1 VPRGSGDEKQFPL
14 RRLPVSLLVIV
25 GLAFAG
31 GSWPTARLG
40 RASATPEGV
49 LVARPARLAST
60 TEVPNPDRGSYLW
73 QDASPQPAGW
83 PIQDSYLRFLWRDL
97 EPTAGHYDFGVI
109 DRALAAAAARGGR
122 LGIRIQ
128 AACTGCANPSIAVP
142 DYLKA
147 QMPRGFWFDLHG
159 TRNYAPDWNDPDYLG
174 RLSALLDQLGRRY
187 DHDPRLGWVDIS
199 SYGDWGEWHVSGWPY
214 PSPTGATPITTANAE
229 RIVRMNVA
237 AFPDKRLLMQHQTTV
252 SDGDDHVAFLYAL
265 DHYPSIGIR
274 NDCLGDPWFTEEM
287 TYLYKKYPVV
297 ANRWKTAPVMTEL
310 CGGGFS
316 AAGMQIAKFHVANLG
331 NGNFGSLAGYS
342 RADRA
347 RLEHDNIISGYRFA
361 LVGFTMPSSVSRTN
375 SFDVRSRWSNTGVTP
390 AYEPWNVTFEL
401 RVPTTGRIVWT
412 GKSNVDLRAE
422 LPTGNGSSVTADEF
436 TLGSRVPQGTYTVA
450 VTVLDP
456 ARSLRPLALA
466 MPGRTPAGAYLLG
479 SISVR

>member
-14 RRLPVSLLVIV
+14 RRLPLLLLVIG

-31 GSWPTARLG
+31 GSWPTARIG
-40 RASATPEGV
+40 SASAAPERV
-49 LVARPARLAST
+49 MVAQPARLAST

-73 QDASPQPAGW
+73 QGASPQPAGW

-97 EPTAGHYDFGVI
+97 EPTEGHYDFSAI
-109 DRALAAAAARGGR
+109 DRALAAAGARGGR
-122 LGIRIQ
+122 LGLRIQ

-142 DYLKA
+142 DYLQA
-147 QMPRGFWFDLHG
+147 EMPRGFWFDLNG

-174 RLSALLDQLGRRY
+174 RLSALLSRLGRRY

-199 SYGDWGEWHVSGWPY
+199 SYGDWGEWHVSQWPY

-265 DHYPSIGIR
+265 EHYPSIGIR
-274 NDCLGDPWFTEEM
+274 NDCLGDPWFQTEM
-287 TYLYKKYPVV
+287 ASLYDKYPIV

-310 CGGGFS
+310 CGGDF
-316 AAGMQIAKFHVANLG
+316 ALAGAQIAEFHVANLG
-331 NGNFGSLAGYS
+331 NGNFGSLAKYS

-347 RLEHDNIISGYRFA
+347 RLARDNIMSGYRFA
-361 LVGFTMPSSVSRTN
+361 LGGFSMPATISRTEP
-375 SFDVRSRWSNTGVTP
+375 FVGTSRWSNTGVTP

-412 GKSNVDLRAE
+412 GRSKVDLRAM
-422 LPTGNGSSVTADEF
+422 LPTGNGSRVTSDEF
-436 TLGSRVPQGTYTVA
+436 TVGSTVPRGTYTVA

-456 ARSLRPLALA
+456 ARTLRPLGLA
-466 MPGRTPAGAYLLG
+466 MSGRTRAGAYVLG